1 VGEIRASV
9 IDAWEIPVTGP
20 QPFAEMF
27 MSVVKR
33 TIFLA
38 VLEYLQYSDTEKCRK
53 TVKKRT
59 AGK

>member
-1 VGEIRASV
+1 
-9 IDAWEIPVTGP
+9 
-20 QPFAEMF
+20 MF